1 MRCDDTCPVR
11 RPSRAGSGRPSILSG
26 VPEIRDF
33 SAERTAIDGLWL
45 ISMKEVTDERGTV
58 REFYRE
64 SAFLDAGIP
73 SLGPFLQVNVTET
86 KTGALRGLH
95 AEAMDKLVAV
105 VAGEA
110 FGAYVDTRRASPTY
124 GTVVTVNLTKGTQV
138 LVPKGVGNAFQ
149 VVSAEPAQYVYCF
162 DHEWVPG
169 MAGTAVN
176 PLDPALG
183 IEWPLPIDLDD
194 PGQISAKDKAQ
205 PLLVDAT

>member
-1 MRCDDTCPVR
+1 M
-11 RPSRAGSGRPSILSG
+11 
-26 VPEIRDF
+26 PEIRDF

-64 SAFLDAGIP
+64 SAFLGAGMP
-73 SLGPFLQVNVTET
+73 SLGPWLQINVTET
-86 KTGALRGLH
+86 KAGALRGLH
-95 AEAMDKLVAV
+95 AEDMDKLVAV

-110 FGAYVDTRRASPTY
+110 FGAYVDTRRESSTY
-124 GTVVTVNLTKGTQV
+124 GTVVTVRLTKGTQV
-138 LVPKGVGNAFQ
+138 LVPRGVGNAFQ
-149 VVSAEPAQYVYCF
+149 VVSPEPAQYVYCF

-183 IEWPLPIDLDD
+183 IEWPLPVDLAD
-194 PGQISAKDKAQ
+194 PSQISAKDQAQ
-205 PLLVDAT
+205 PPLAEAT

>member
-1 MRCDDTCPVR
+1 
-11 RPSRAGSGRPSILSG
+11 

-64 SAFLDAGIP
+64 SAFLDAGMP
-73 SLGPFLQVNVTET
+73 SLGPWLQINVTET
-86 KTGALRGLH
+86 KTGALRGIH
-95 AEAMDKLVAV
+95 AEDMDKLVAV

-110 FGAYVDTRRASPTY
+110 FGAYVDTRRDSPTFE
-124 GTVVTVNLTKGTQV
+124 TVVTVRLAKGTQV
-138 LVPKGVGNAFQ
+138 LVPRGVGNAFQ
-149 VVSAEPAQYVYCF
+149 VVSPEPAQYVYCF

-194 PGQISAKDKAQ
+194 PSQISAKDKAQ
-205 PLLVDAT
+205 PPLAEAN